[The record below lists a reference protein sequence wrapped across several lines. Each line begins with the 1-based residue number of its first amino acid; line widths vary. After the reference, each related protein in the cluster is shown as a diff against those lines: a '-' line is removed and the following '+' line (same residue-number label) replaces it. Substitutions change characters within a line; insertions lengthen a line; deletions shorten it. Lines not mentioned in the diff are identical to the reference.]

1 MAVKI
6 VTTLELQWLKNLR
19 DHENMFETA
28 GGGGGGFEL
37 MSVNHSARSG
47 GKIAIYMFDFL

>member
-1 MAVKI
+1 
-6 VTTLELQWLKNLR
+6 
-19 DHENMFETA
+19 MFET

-47 GKIAIYMFDFL
+47 GIIGINFRCSLTRRYVVCSQ